1 RGPGARTQCQ
11 NNLRQLILAFH
22 SSPSTGRSD
31 TFDTGALP
39 PGCIG
44 RGAIPEERLSWMVAL
59 LPNLEQDPLYRR
71 IDLEK
76 GYAGNLPTVE
86 ARIVTFVCP
95 ASKEPAPAPAVTH
108 YVALSGIGRD
118 AARQPAGARRDR
130 FLGYD
135 RLTSLSMIKDG
146 TSNTIALMETR
157 VGLGPWARGGFST
170 VRGFEPADLPLHGDD
185 RPFGGHPEGMNA
197 AMADASV
204 RLIRSS
210 IDPMKL
216 SAAITIAGGES
227 VDLD

>member
-1 RGPGARTQCQ
+1 MSRSVRRGFTLTELLVVIAMIAVLVGLMVPAVRRVREPAARTQCQ

-86 ARIVTFVCP
+86 ARIVTFLCP

-118 AARQPAGARRDR
+118 AARQPAGAR
-130 FLGYD
+130 G
-135 RLTSLSMIKDG
+135 
-146 TSNTIALMETR
+146 N
-157 VGLGPWARGGFST
+157 
-170 VRGFEPADLPLHGDD
+170 
-185 RPFGGHPEGMNA
+185 
-197 AMADASV
+197 
-204 RLIRSS
+204 
-210 IDPMKL
+210 
-216 SAAITIAGGES
+216 
-227 VDLD
+227 